1 MLITKGSSSL
11 THILPTGRL
20 TPTLFSFF
28 SFSLYLPFFSTSISV
43 FLYFQGPHIASVTL
57 AAYEC
62 GSVDF
67 PEPPYPEQIV
77 CPQQEAP
84 ASDSGAE
91 QVGVEVVGSE
101 TLQGKVSL
109 WTILSKVRLEACMWV
124 SVCYTS
130 GTSCGYYR

>member
-1 MLITKGSSSL
+1 M
-11 THILPTGRL
+11 
-20 TPTLFSFF
+20 
-28 SFSLYLPFFSTSISV
+28 
-43 FLYFQGPHIASVTL
+43 TL

-77 CPQQEAP
+77 CPQQEAA

-91 QVGVEVVGSE
+91 QVGVEAVGSE

-124 SVCYTS
+124 SVSHVRHQQLWTL
-130 GTSCGYYR
+130 